1 MLLAPRVSAV
11 LAAWA
16 AILGGAGLGGAAL
29 FVAPAPAT
37 GRAAFWPPLRTLRDA
52 RAPVRVLLDR
62 ATVPRG
68 ASVTVTIEAPA
79 AARAVLW
86 TRGPGEA
93 WRGAAVTLDSAG
105 RAARRVG
112 PLESD
117 LYGKAARGPRTSAE
131 RREAWQQKGRVGEA
145 GRSWGEQSI

>member
-1 MLLAPRVSAV
+1 MESRR
-11 LAAWA
+11 
-16 AILGGAGLGGAAL
+16 AL
-29 FVAPAPAT
+29 S
-37 GRAAFWPPLRTLRDA
+37 R
-52 RAPVRVLLDR
+52 
-62 ATVPRG
+62 
-68 ASVTVTIEAPA
+68 SEAPA

-117 LYGKAARGPRTSAE
+117 LYVKAASGARTSAV
-131 RREAWQQKGRVGEA
+131 RRGTVALPAFVAALELTAPYPAYPAPADEPPVSGADTRPIPARTESLTSGAA
-145 GRSWGEQSI
+145 GRALARPPWG